1 MIDSNEASQTLA
13 DLDDIAQRVRQSTIY
28 NLTSL
33 MLILWGVLVF
43 AANLISFFWPRG
55 GNAIWLAIDVAGI
68 AGSFAISALGY
79 PRTRVRTFDFRTL
92 AAFVLLLAFG
102 IFTSRW
108 LGHFTPRQMGAFWTI
123 YFMLFYT
130 LVGLWFGAAFVVIGI
145 SVTVLTLIGYFFSGA
160 WFEPYMALVNGGG
173 LILGGLWMR
182 RN

>member
-13 DLDDIAQRVRQSTIY
+13 DPAHIAQRVRQSTIY

-102 IFTSRW
+102 IFTTRW
-108 LGHFTPRQMGAFWTI
+108 
-123 YFMLFYT
+123 
-130 LVGLWFGAAFVVIGI
+130 
-145 SVTVLTLIGYFFSGA
+145 
-160 WFEPYMALVNGGG
+160 
-173 LILGGLWMR
+173 
-182 RN
+182 